1 VAENALAIAH
11 SAGDQWIGMMVRI
24 SLGASLAL
32 AGEYESAN
40 QELTVAESTAVQIKD
55 SLAQSAALLWLSYCA
70 FHQNFQSSFCIYIEQ
85 ALKLINLKNYHFL
98 LTRSTMLGSDQ
109 PEDFI
114 PLLLEAR
121 KQSIQDE
128 FVQQI
133 LKDQGIDSITYHPG
147 YTLRIQTLGAFN
159 VWLGRKE
166 LSTMDW
172 KREKARQLLQVL
184 VGNYGKW
191 LHRDQIT
198 VILWPDADPKTASNN
213 LKVSLSTLNQVLEPN
228 RQRND
233 TPYFILR
240 RADQYMLNPHAG
252 ILIDALQFDQA
263 SHASEQSTLAEAA
276 TLYRGRYFEND
287 PIQEY
292 FIFEEQY
299 YHQLYLHLMDKLIQN
314 ALDTN
319 AYEQALDYAHALVT
333 RDPLWEPAYRYLMQI
348 YARMGNRSM
357 VLQVYQQCQ
366 EALYRQL
373 GSSVSTE
380 TRALADELINEK

>member
-1 VAENALAIAH
+1 
-11 SAGDQWIGMMVRI
+11 
-24 SLGASLAL
+24 LG
-32 AGEYESAN
+32 
-40 QELTVAESTAVQIKD
+40 
-55 SLAQSAALLWLSYCA
+55 QSGALLWLAYCA
-70 FHQNFQSSFCIYIEQ
+70 FHQGFHSSFCIYIEQ
-85 ALKLINLKNYHFL
+85 ALKLISQQDYQFL
-98 LTRSTMLGSDQ
+98 LTRSTMLGSDH
-109 PEDFI
+109 PVDFI

-121 KQSIQDE
+121 NQSIQSA

-166 LSTMDW
+166 LSAADW
-172 KREKARQLLQVL
+172 KREKSRQLLQVL

-240 RADQYMLNPHAG
+240 RADQYMLNPPAG
-252 ILIDALQFDQA
+252 ILIDALQFDEQA
-263 SHASEQSTLAEAA
+263 HAPELSKLTEAA
-276 TLYRGRYFEND
+276 MLYRGRYFENN

-299 YHQLYLHLMDKLIQN
+299 YHELYLHLMDKLIQN

-333 RDPLWEPAYRYLMQI
+333 RDPLWEPAYRNLMRI

-373 GSSVSTE
+373 GSSVSSE
-380 TRALADELINEK
+380 TRALAEELTNEK